1 MELFDTALKADEA
14 EFKAHALALLGSR
27 VGFDGLVW
35 GGGFQGSAGG
45 LSITRSM
52 LHGRPDGLISDYPSN
67 TVADPTSTRFLTQPD
82 ELQNI
87 STHRFYNRAEFAQV
101 RQYLDHYRVRQLQLA
116 GMRYSLTQEYSW
128 IVCYREEES
137 RPFEREHEAG
147 TRDLVRLIL
156 LADYFRRSVHE
167 HAGILTGVGPG
178 STGTG
183 QFDQLTHK
191 QRSVLHYLEKG
202 WPNKLIAHHLAISEN
217 TLKTH
222 LKTVFRVLGVHSRSQ
237 AVIMSGRL
245 RDAAKKQGSVTD
257 GVATLT

>member
-1 MELFDTALKADEA
+1 MELFDTALKANDD
-14 EFKAHALALLGSR
+14 EFKSHALALLGAR

-35 GGGFQGSAGG
+35 GGGFQSPAGG

-52 LHGRPDGLISDYPSN
+52 LCGRPDGLISDYPSN
-67 TVADPTSTRFLTQPD
+67 TVADPISTRFLTLPD

-87 STHRFYNRAEFAQV
+87 STHRFYNRQQFAQV

-128 IVCYREEES
+128 IVCYREDNT
-137 RPFEREHEAG
+137 RPFQSEHEAS

-167 HAGILTGVGPG
+167 HAGILTGVSAE
-178 STGTG
+178 STSVG
-183 QFDQLTHK
+183 QLELLTHK

-245 RDAAKKQGSVTD
+245 RDATKKRGSIAG
-257 GVATLT
+257 GVDTLA